1 LASGSLEQ
9 KKFLL
14 TILCL
19 SRTLKPKG
27 KEKDKIIPDYE
38 SITKP
43 GRVTKT
49 IPTGFIKEF
58 VDRYKLH
65 MDKPKFEEKNIYLS
79 NKAGPNGKATKT
91 AYSSLLAYSYYL
103 MASIF
108 KITDQSGIDYFQ
120 SQYNYAW
127 EKNFSSGKLGKLSF
141 IYDPECKLRIVAI
154 VDYYT
159 QLFLKPIHEMIM
171 DKLRN
176 LPCDRTYTQDPRNEW
191 SDNGSM
197 F

>member
-1 LASGSLEQ
+1 M
-9 KKFLL
+9 

-19 SRTLKPKG
+19 SRTLKAEG
-27 KEKDKIIPDYE
+27 KEKLKIKPDYE

-43 GRVTKT
+43 GKIVKT

-58 VDRYKLH
+58 VSNYNLH
-65 MDKPKFEEKNIYLS
+65 MDKPEFDIKNIYLS

-91 AYSSLLAYSYYL
+91 AYSSLLSYSYDL
-103 MASIF
+103 MASLF
-108 KITDQSGIDYFQ
+108 KITNQSGIDYFQ

-127 EKNFSSGKLGKLSF
+127 EKNFPSQKLGKLSF

-159 QLFLKPIHEMIM
+159 QLFLKPIHEKIM
-171 DKLRN
+171 NKLQN
-176 LPCDRTYTQDPRNEW
+176 LPCDRTYTQSPLNE
-191 SDNGSM
+191 
-197 F
+197 

>member
-1 LASGSLEQ
+1 M
-9 KKFLL
+9 

-19 SRTLKPKG
+19 SRTLKPIG
-27 KEKDKIIPDYE
+27 KEKDKIMPDYD

-43 GRVTKT
+43 GNVKKT

-65 MDKPKFEEKNIYLS
+65 MDKPKFEDKNIYIS

-91 AYSSLLAYSYYL
+91 AMSSLMAYSYYL

-120 SQYNYAW
+120 SQYNYA
-127 EKNFSSGKLGKLSF
+127 
-141 IYDPECKLRIVAI
+141 
-154 VDYYT
+154 
-159 QLFLKPIHEMIM
+159 
-171 DKLRN
+171 
-176 LPCDRTYTQDPRNEW
+176 
-191 SDNGSM
+191 
-197 F
+197 